1 MVEAVW
7 RRCAGRYFT
16 GQAPALASPARTV
29 VAVGVEGRVNVN
41 QIHTGI
47 GQLGELF
54 QIVAAINDAGV
65 EEGRGTGG
73 LRSAGLLTRS
83 GPDLPGA
90 WGFTSGVGSFG
101 RAAARRA
108 ALRRRGLSGGFLGH
122 ARRLKQRLRPV
133 NPRSGGV
140 IQS

>member
-1 MVEAVW
+1 MVEAL
-7 RRCAGRYFT
+7 RRRSARRYFT
-16 GQAPALASPARTV
+16 GQAPELASPARTV

-41 QIHTGI
+41 QIHAGI

-54 QIVAAINDAGV
+54 QIVAAVNDAGV
-65 EEGRGTGG
+65 EEGRWTTLTPALSRPTGEGVFGG

-90 WGFTSGVGSFG
+90 WGFTSDVGSLG

-122 ARRLKQRLRPV
+122 AW
-133 NPRSGGV
+133 
-140 IQS
+140 